1 MVPPICLSHRSLC
14 PSSPFKVG
22 LKQTFESCHTLLIL
36 ISRQF
41 QTIKISKSLLF
52 SNIGTDDVGHFFDA
66 IGVAIFSIVRLLH
79 LVPIDLSTYL
89 PVYLSTCLP
98 IERASFYFLLNF
110 MALERGKVEKNYQNW
125 FVLLRPENRL
135 TRMAF
140 FPFGRPQS
148 GKMLFLR
155 QRGPARLVSSPRP
168 LFMEKK
174 RIRVK
179 RKSSANVLCS
189 FLFRSFYFL
198 ILHKV
203 TNTKATKTGRGS
215 KGDKNKLK

>member
-1 MVPPICLSHRSLC
+1 MPQTNIRIVPYSFNSHFTPISNDQDLQVFTFFKYRYRRRWAFFWCHRC
-14 PSSPFKVG
+14 G
-22 LKQTFESCHTLLIL
+22 Y
-36 ISRQF
+36 
-41 QTIKISKSLLF
+41 
-52 SNIGTDDVGHFFDA
+52 FFDRPF
-66 IGVAIFSIVRLLH
+66 VASC
-79 LVPIDLSTYL
+79 TYL

-215 KGDKNKLK
+215 KGDKNKLKWHNRCCW